1 MRKTSLSITKAKV
14 HGSTRFVVTVPKP
27 GGGRSRRFFA
37 ERREA
42 ETFLQLAKVQCE
54 NFGTAALSL
63 PEALRVEAVECAG
76 LLLPFGK
83 SLRDAAKFFL
93 AHLRQRE
100 TSLPVASAVAELIE
114 MKRAAH
120 KSARYVK
127 DLGLAPWAVQQ
138 DAW

>member
-1 MRKTSLSITKAKV
+1 MRKTTLSITKAKV

-42 ETFLQLAKVQCE
+42 ETFLQLAEIQHQ

-63 PEALRVEAVECAG
+63 PDALRVQAVECAA
-76 LLLPFGK
+76 LLQPFGK
-83 SLRDAAKFFL
+83 TLREATQFYL

-100 TSLPVASAVAELIE
+100 TSLPVASVIAELIE
-114 MKRAAH
+114 M
-120 KSARYVK
+120 
-127 DLGLAPWAVQQ
+127 
-138 DAW
+138 